1 MPRDARSSVFRRA
14 RPCATSAA
22 SGAFGEDGFAAVFAG
37 DEADAASFPPLFCFI
52 ISSSSRDDP
61 SEGVPRGV
69 PLPPTALRRRDRG
82 VELPEPRRFG
92 DLESPPRE
100 PRRFFPSFSIA
111 LLPELRRVLSLDA
124 IVTSSFTVAGT
135 ESRVAT
141 LFLRTATGRSETS
154 DSGERKA
161 QI

>member
-1 MPRDARSSVFRRA
+1 M
-14 RPCATSAA
+14 
-22 SGAFGEDGFAAVFAG
+22 
-37 DEADAASFPPLFCFI
+37 
-52 ISSSSRDDP
+52 
-61 SEGVPRGV
+61 

-82 VELPEPRRFG
+82 VELPEPRR